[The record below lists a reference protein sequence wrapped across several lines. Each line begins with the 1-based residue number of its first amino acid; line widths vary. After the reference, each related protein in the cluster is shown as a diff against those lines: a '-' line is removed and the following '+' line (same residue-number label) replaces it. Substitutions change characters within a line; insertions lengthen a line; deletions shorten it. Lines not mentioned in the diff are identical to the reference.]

1 MSDPLLQGLLSAA
14 VDVEASF
21 SSPSSARVPSQQ
33 APARYGGV
41 LKASTGTNSEKEFSV
56 VRIDCTDTRVC
67 LGRIGS
73 GTLFCIRSECV
84 VGSHVDKMPF

>member
-1 MSDPLLQGLLSAA
+1 
-14 VDVEASF
+14 
-21 SSPSSARVPSQQ
+21 
-33 APARYGGV
+33 